1 MSNLLAAL
9 TPMPTNSVRTGLL
22 LPETSQAEGEELAA
36 LFAGVLATMMPAQIV
51 ADELPEQALPEQALP
66 ELMQRDEALPER
78 PLQSRVVPTEAD
90 DLPEVNENSLAVFA
104 QVPSL
109 AIRPTSTPA
118 GESASKSND
127 TATVVMGQPQNKSE
141 TLKAQEPVPLVPSTE
156 ADVVDEVILTQL
168 PKKPLIQAIAAT
180 VVLNDTQQQLVV
192 SQAGVTVKS
201 AEPTVMPALIK
212 TVSND
217 AQDFKDVAN
226 TPLNTTDLKAAEAA
240 FAGLNNKIVMAT
252 SVPTTT
258 ATATVVS
265 VPVSIH
271 NERAFSEAFGL
282 QLVKLAA
289 QGITQATV
297 RINPQELG
305 PIDVRIVMNG
315 QQTAQIDF
323 QARQAQTAD
332 LLETM
337 MPRLVLAMEAQ
348 GIRLDEA
355 RVSTMS
361 ATDAQSFAQQ
371 FGRQGQE
378 AQADTQARGQGR
390 ATVSAEAQSD
400 DVVPD
405 KPQPRPDSP
414 RGRIDYYA

>member
-1 MSNLLAAL
+1 MMSNLFAEL
-9 TPMPTNSVRTGLL
+9 TPMPTNPVRAGVL
-22 LPETSQAEGEELAA
+22 LPETSQADGEELAA
-36 LFAGVLATMMPAQIV
+36 LFAGVLATMMPVQAA
-51 ADELPEQALPEQALP
+51 ADELPEQALLELPQQDLAVPEQPLRPQA
-66 ELMQRDEALPER
+66 EL
-78 PLQSRVVPTEAD
+78 TEAA
-90 DLPEVNENSLAVFA
+90 DLAEVTENTLAVFA

-109 AIRPTSTPA
+109 AVRQTNMPTN
-118 GESASKSND
+118 ESASKSN
-127 TATVVMGQPQNKSE
+127 ATVAVVMGQLQS
-141 TLKAQEPVPLVPSTE
+141 KAQALPAREPAPVMPSTE
-156 ADVVDEVILTQL
+156 ADVVDEVILAQL
-168 PKKPLIQAIAAT
+168 PKKPLTQAISAT
-180 VVLNDTQQQLVV
+180 AVLNDTQQQLAV
-192 SQAGVTVKS
+192 SQASATVKS
-201 AEPTVMPALIK
+201 AEPTVMPAAIK
-212 TVSND
+212 AVSNGT
-217 AQDFKDVAN
+217 QETKDVTNVQLSNIDA
-226 TPLNTTDLKAAEAA
+226 KAAEAA
-240 FAGLNNKIVMAT
+240 FAGLNNKPVMAT

-315 QQTAQIDF
+315 QQTAQVDF

-337 MPRLVLAMEAQ
+337 MPRLVSAMEAQ
-348 GIRLDEA
+348 GIRLDDA

-361 ATDAQSFAQQ
+361 AADAQSFAQQ

-378 AQADTQARGQGR
+378 AQADTQARGQVR
-390 ATVSAEAQSD
+390 ATASTEAQSD
-400 DVVPD
+400 DLVPD
-405 KPQPRPDSP
+405 KPQPSPDSQP
-414 RGRIDYYA
+414 GRIDYYA